1 MIKLNIIFFIFFS
14 FIITNT
20 CFSKIE
26 IKYKINN
33 NIITNVDILNERNY
47 LIFLRPNL
55 KDLSDEE
62 IIKISENSLIRELIK
77 KKEIDRIFKNIDKN
91 SLNEEIKKNLFS
103 FKKVKNEKEFKELI
117 KEYNISYNKIL
128 EKIQYEGLWNELIFM
143 KFNSSLK
150 IDKKK
155 IKDELILKMSNDK
168 KFEYNL
174 SEILF
179 ELEKN
184 ETYEKKLNEI
194 MKYIKEVNFRLAASK
209 YSIANSSNKG
219 GEIGWIKETLLSP
232 ILIKKLKNLKKDQ
245 FTRPIKYPNGYL
257 ILKINEKKEMKQII
271 SIDKELEESIKFEKN
286 KQLNQYSLLFYK
298 KLKQNT
304 VINEH

>member
-1 MIKLNIIFFIFFS
+1 MSKLKIICCIILS

-26 IKYKINN
+26 IKYKIDNK
-33 NIITNVDILNERNY
+33 IITNIDILNERNY

-55 KDLSDEE
+55 KDLSEQE

-91 SLNEEIKKNLFS
+91 SLNNEIKKNLFS
-103 FKKVKNEKEFKELI
+103 FKKVNNESEFKELL
-117 KEYNISYNKIL
+117 KKYNISYNKIL
-128 EKIQYEGLWNELIFM
+128 EKIQYEGLWNELIFR
-143 KFNSSLK
+143 KFNSLLK

-155 IKDELILKMSNDK
+155 IKEELIIKMSNDK
-168 KFEYNL
+168 KFEYNI

-179 ELEKN
+179 EIEKN

-194 MKYIKEVNFRLAASK
+194 MKYINENNFRLAASK

-232 ILIKKLKNLKKDQ
+232 LLIKNLKNLKNNQ
-245 FTRPIKYPNGYL
+245 FTRPIRYPNGYL
-257 ILKINEKKEMKQII
+257 IIKINDKKEMKQIV
-271 SIDKELEESIKFEKN
+271 SIDRELEENIKFEKN
-286 KQLNQYSLLFYK
+286 RQLNQFSLLFYK

-304 VINEH
+304 IINEY